1 MIITVLCVLQ
11 QLTVMSTYLKQTL
24 LANNS
29 TSREMSIVPTIMDE
43 PFVNINNIN
52 SNSDTV
58 KASNSIIKSSIVSR
72 SKNYSDK
79 FDNKQ
84 RALVILCLGESA
96 INSNYVER
104 FVWSARNVGRFPG
117 WIVLISDAPD
127 DRYKELLDWTGNNKF
142 TIVRPDEEHYIR
154 HYAKGPAMVYKQ
166 FKTYVLQYLSKDSRL
181 DDIELVYYLDVDI
194 VFGNSVWPLFHDLE
208 RRYQIGSSAINNN
221 NNSNENNN
229 QSSVAAKM
237 WMFEGNYK
245 QTKIQG
251 GQMILDRTTSQPCL
265 ERLRSLMDPETT
277 TIDQVLLM
285 QMLDDQKKAAK
296 TKDNS
301 SLKCEIVIMPQEEQ
315 HIIFPT
321 RTYMKEIADRPIKN
335 EDHTTNNDNKSYD
348 SIPVLNHIKNTGGD
362 LKKLS
367 PEDLEA
373 YLRFVMRFKRGQED
387 VLGIT
392 TKTYLDEGQR
402 DKGKKKQKLEAKE
415 VFVSKENQSTI
426 IELQPGNQQE
436 ENSPTSSIGEV
447 GLTMNDGN
455 DGDGDTNNEVVIV
468 DQMATLSRAE
478 VGAKMKELDYV
489 DDIGRAFVV
498 ISMGEI
504 AAETKTV
511 ERFVYSARNAGK
523 YPGWIVVITDA
534 PPGRYSDISNW
545 ADNVIIM
552 EPEREHIK
560 THYKTSNMI
569 YKRFKT
575 LVIEYVGKDSRLD
588 AVELVY
594 YLDVDIVFGS
604 SMWPAFHGLEETY
617 RIGPQYAKNDT
628 IVVNSLP
635 VAVPRGRMFMFKGN
649 SNKWQ
654 IQGGQMVLDRS
665 LSPPCLDLWRKKF
678 DAEKTKKIGK
688 DQYLLMAMLK
698 EQQDAKNATLP
709 YDCEIVSM
717 SQYPYIEF
725 PLVKMIK
732 ERSKALRKHPRRTYP
747 TSPMVHVR
755 NDGGT
760 ADMTEGMIR
769 PYMTNLLRFKQN
781 QKDPLGI
788 LNKVEME
795 HENMGK
801 KKKKINK

>member
-1 MIITVLCVLQ
+1 
-11 QLTVMSTYLKQTL
+11 
-24 LANNS
+24 
-29 TSREMSIVPTIMDE
+29 MDE
-43 PFVNINNIN
+43 PFVNINNRN
-52 SNSDTV
+52 SNSDTI
-58 KASNSIIKSSIVSR
+58 KAYNSMTTSSTKSSD
-72 SKNYSDK
+72 KNDSNGNNIDNNK
-79 FDNKQ
+79 VDNKQ

-104 FVWSARNVGRFPG
+104 FVWSARNVGRFNG
-117 WIVLISDAPD
+117 WIVLISDAPE

-142 TIVRPDEEHYIR
+142 TILRPEEEHYIR

-181 DDIELVYYLDVDI
+181 DEIELVYYLDVDI

-208 RRYQIGSSAINNN
+208 RRYQIGSSATN
-221 NNSNENNN
+221 NNSNENN

-265 ERLRSLMDPETT
+265 ERFRSLMDPKTT

-285 QMLDDQKKAAK
+285 QMIDDQEKAAR

-301 SLKCEIVIMPQEEQ
+301 LLKCEIVIMPQEER

-321 RTYMKEIADRPIKN
+321 RKYMKKIADRPITN
-335 EDHTTNNDNKSYD
+335 VDHSDSKSYD
-348 SIPVLNHIKNTGGD
+348 SIPVLNHIKNTGAD
-362 LKKLS
+362 LKRLS

-373 YLRFVMRFKRGQED
+373 YLRFVMRFEHGQED

-392 TKTYLDEGQR
+392 AKTYLDEGQR
-402 DKGKKKQKLEAKE
+402 DKGKKKQKLEEKE
-415 VFVSKENQSTI
+415 VSVLKKNQSTI

-436 ENSPTSSIGEV
+436 ENSPTSSVDKDGV
-447 GLTMNDGN
+447 TTNDGN
-455 DGDGDTNNEVVIV
+455 DGDGDTNNKVVIV
-468 DQMATLSRAE
+468 DQMATLSSAE
-478 VGAKMKELDYV
+478 VEVKMKELDYV

-534 PPGRYSDISNW
+534 PPGRYSNISNW

-552 EPEREHIK
+552 EPEKEHIK

-588 AVELVY
+588 GVELVY
-594 YLDVDIVFGS
+594 YLDVDIVFGN

-628 IVVNSLP
+628 NVVNSLP

-649 SNKWQ
+649 SDKWQ

-665 LSPPCLDLWRKKF
+665 LSSPCLDLWRKKF
-678 DAEKTKKIGK
+678 DAEKTAKIAK

-698 EQQDAKNATLP
+698 EQQDAKDATLP
-709 YDCEIVSM
+709 YECEIVSM

-725 PLVKMIK
+725 PLVKVIK
-732 ERSKALRKHPRRTYP
+732 ERSKFLRKHPRRTYP
-747 TSPMVHVR
+747 TCPMVHVR

-760 ADMTEGMIR
+760 ADMKEGMIR

-788 LNKVEME
+788 LKKVEME
-795 HENMGK
+795 HEKLGK
-801 KKKKINK
+801 KKRKSNQINR